1 MGFRTEQESFWANNF
16 GNEYIDRNNSE
27 ELVVRRMVNF
37 ATMLKSTQKIKSIVE
52 LGSNIGLN
60 GIALKRLNKD
70 FSLTGYEINEKA
82 VELANKQNIGKFYC
96 ESIINKIDNDMKYDL
111 AFTSGVLI
119 HVNPNYLEKVYENLY
134 NLTSRYVIINEYYN
148 PNPTSVVYRGIKD
161 KIFKRD
167 FAGELMDRYSFNL
180 IDYGFFYRR
189 DNYFPRDDTNWF
201 LLEKNK

>member
-60 GIALKRLNKD
+60 GIALNRLNKD

-96 ESIINKIDNDMKYDL
+96 DSVINEIDNDIKYDL

-119 HVNPNYLEKVYENLY
+119 HINPNYLEKVYENLY
-134 NLTSRYVIINEYYN
+134 NLTSR
-148 PNPTSVVYRGIKD
+148 
-161 KIFKRD
+161 
-167 FAGELMDRYSFNL
+167 
-180 IDYGFFYRR
+180 
-189 DNYFPRDDTNWF
+189 
-201 LLEKNK
+201 

>member
-1 MGFRTEQESFWANNF
+1 MVFRTEQESFWANNF

-60 GIALKRLNKD
+60 SIALNRLNKD

-82 VELANKQNIGKFYC
+82 VQIANKKNIGKFYC
-96 ESIINKIDNDMKYDL
+96 QSVINEINNDLKFDL

-119 HVNPNYLEKVYENLY
+119 HINPDYLEKVYENLY
-134 NLTSRYVIINEYYN
+134 NLTSRYIIINEYYN
-148 PNPTSVVYRGIKD
+148 PTPISVVYRGIED

-167 FAGELMDRYSFNL
+167 FAGELMDKYSLNL

>member
-1 MGFRTEQESFWANNF
+1 MVFRTEQESFWAENF
-16 GNEYIDRNNSE
+16 GDEYINRNNSE

-60 GIALKRLNKD
+60 TIALNRLNKN
-70 FSLTGYEINEKA
+70 FSLTGYEINQKA
-82 VELANKQNIGKFYC
+82 VELANKQNIGKFNC
-96 ESIINKIDNDMKYDL
+96 QSVINKIDNESKYDL
-111 AFTSGVLI
+111 AFTSGLLI
-119 HVNPNYLEKVYENLY
+119 HINPDYLDNVYENLY
-134 NLTSRYVIINEYYN
+134 NLTSRYIIINEYYN
-148 PNPTSVVYRGIKD
+148 PKPISVVYRGIED

-167 FAGELMDRYSFNL
+167 FAGELMDKYSLNL

>member
-1 MGFRTEQESFWANNF
+1 MVFRTEQESFWAENF
-16 GNEYIDRNNSE
+16 GDEYINRNNSE
-27 ELVVRRMVNF
+27 ELIVRRMVNF

-60 GIALKRLNKD
+60 TIALNRLNKN

-82 VELANKQNIGKFYC
+82 VELANKQNIGKFNC
-96 ESIINKIDNDMKYDL
+96 QSVINKIDNESKYDL
-111 AFTSGVLI
+111 AFTSGLLI
-119 HVNPNYLEKVYENLY
+119 HINPDYLDNVYENLY
-134 NLTSRYVIINEYYN
+134 NLTSRYIIINEYYN
-148 PNPTSVVYRGIKD
+148 PKPISVVYRGIED

-167 FAGELMDRYSFNL
+167 FAGELMDKYSLNL